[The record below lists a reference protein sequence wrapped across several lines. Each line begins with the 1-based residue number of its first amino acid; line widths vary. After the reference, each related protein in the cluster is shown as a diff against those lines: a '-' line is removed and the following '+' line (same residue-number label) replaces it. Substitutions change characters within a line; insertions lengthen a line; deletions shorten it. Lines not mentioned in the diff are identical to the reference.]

1 MSDPPGKK
9 MAWIWDNL
17 GEALALL
24 GLAIGTLTGY
34 LKLVLA
40 SGRHA
45 AELIDLREILRDH
58 VGDPGQHRNPDFEA
72 RLRTLDLLIHEI
84 RADVKLLLKH
94 EEKKS

>member
-9 MAWIWDNL
+9 MSWIWDNL

-24 GLAIGTLTGY
+24 GLAVGTLTGY
-34 LKLVLA
+34 LRLVIA

-45 AELIDLREILRDH
+45 AEIIDLREILREH

-84 RADVKLLLKH
+84 RADVKLLLKQ

>member
-1 MSDPPGKK
+1 MVDPPGKK

-24 GLAIGTLTGY
+24 GLGVGTLTGY
-34 LKLVLA
+34 LRLVIA

>member
-1 MSDPPGKK
+1 MVDPPEKK

-17 GEALALL
+17 GEVLALL
-24 GLAIGTLTGY
+24 GLAVGTLTGY
-34 LKLVLA
+34 LRLVIA

>member
-1 MSDPPGKK
+1 MVDPPGKK

-24 GLAIGTLTGY
+24 GLAVGTLTGY
-34 LKLVLA
+34 LRLVIA

-45 AELIDLREILRDH
+45 AEIIDLREILREH

-84 RADVKLLLKH
+84 RADVKTLLKH

>member
-1 MSDPPGKK
+1 MVDPPGKK

-24 GLAIGTLTGY
+24 GLAVGTLTGY
-34 LKLVLA
+34 LRLVIA

-45 AELIDLREILRDH
+45 AELIDLREILREH
-58 VGDPGQHRNPDFEA
+58 VGNPGQHRNPDFEA

-84 RADVKLLLKH
+84 RADVKLLLKQ

>member
-1 MSDPPGKK
+1 MVDPLGKK
-9 MAWIWDNL
+9 MAWLWDNL

-24 GLAIGTLTGY
+24 GLAVGTLTGY
-34 LKLVLA
+34 LRLVIA

-45 AELIDLREILRDH
+45 AELIDLREILREH

>member
-9 MAWIWDNL
+9 MSWIWDNL

-24 GLAIGTLTGY
+24 GLAVGTLTGY
-34 LKLVLA
+34 LRLVIA

-45 AELIDLREILRDH
+45 AELIDLREILREH

-84 RADVKLLLKH
+84 RADVKLLLKQ
-94 EEKKS
+94 EERKS

>member
-1 MSDPPGKK
+1 MLDPPGKK

-24 GLAIGTLTGY
+24 GLGVGTLTGY
-34 LKLVLA
+34 LRLVIA

>member
-9 MAWIWDNL
+9 MAWLWDNL

-24 GLAIGTLTGY
+24 GLAVGTLTGY
-34 LKLVLA
+34 LRLVIA

-45 AELIDLREILRDH
+45 TEIIDLREILREH

-84 RADVKLLLKH
+84 RADVKTLLKH

>member
-1 MSDPPGKK
+1 MVDPPGKK
-9 MAWIWDNL
+9 MSWIWDNL

-24 GLAIGTLTGY
+24 GLAVGTLTGY
-34 LKLVLA
+34 LRLVIA

-45 AELIDLREILRDH
+45 SELIDLREILREH

-84 RADVKLLLKH
+84 RADVKTLLKH

>member
-1 MSDPPGKK
+1 MVDPPGKK
-9 MAWIWDNL
+9 MSWIWDNL

-24 GLAIGTLTGY
+24 GLAVGTLTGY
-34 LKLVLA
+34 LRLVIA

-45 AELIDLREILRDH
+45 SELIDLREILREH

-72 RLRTLDLLIHEI
+72 RLRMLDLLIHEI
-84 RADVKLLLKH
+84 RADVKTLLKH

>member
-1 MSDPPGKK
+1 

-24 GLAIGTLTGY
+24 GLGVGTLTGY
-34 LKLVLA
+34 LRLVIA

-72 RLRTLDLLIHEI
+72 RLRTLHLLIHEI
-84 RADVKLLLKH
+84 RADVKTLLKH

>member
-9 MAWIWDNL
+9 MAWLWNNL

-24 GLAIGTLTGY
+24 GLAVGTLTGY
-34 LKLVLA
+34 LRLVIA

-45 AELIDLREILRDH
+45 AELIDLREILREH

-84 RADVKLLLKH
+84 RADVKLLLKQ
-94 EEKKS
+94 EERKS

>member
-1 MSDPPGKK
+1 

-24 GLAIGTLTGY
+24 GLGVGTLTGY
-34 LKLVLA
+34 LRLVIA

>member
-1 MSDPPGKK
+1 MVDPPGKK
-9 MAWIWDNL
+9 MTWIWDNL

-24 GLAIGTLTGY
+24 GLGVGTLTGY
-34 LKLVLA
+34 LRLVIA

>member
-1 MSDPPGKK
+1 MFDPPGKK
-9 MAWIWDNL
+9 MSWIWDNL

-24 GLAIGTLTGY
+24 GLAVGTLTGY
-34 LKLVLA
+34 LRLVIA